1 VANHAKL
8 IEQVIQFDHDLGDR
22 LPTEGHIGDLSDSVP
37 QYVRSEHIPWL
48 AEWAKLG
55 FHVIYPLLDLVRIA
69 CTAPA
74 ISNIT
79 SSASSPVAAQRQS
92 AGQIY
97 PMAPSGGA
105 ASPVTSTAVA
115 TVWPFGFRGCPL
127 PGIAAKASVLSAWRG
142 SITLHPLGSFCE
154 RSDSDRRQCGCRHNA
169 RSVYPHNVPTTR
181 IEAAT
186 MPTADRQC
194 TERVDSRRAV
204 RPRTSHEVQQP
215 CAKYDTSLAVE

>member
-1 VANHAKL
+1 MANHAKL

-22 LPTEGHIGDLSDSVP
+22 LPGESHIGDLPDSVP

-48 AEWAKLG
+48 TEWAKLG
-55 FHVIYPLLDLVRIA
+55 LHVIYPLLDLVRIA

-92 AGQIY
+92 ADQIH

-115 TVWPFGFRGCPL
+115 TGWPLGFRWFPL
-127 PGIAAKASVLSAWRG
+127 LGMAAKESVLSAWRG
-142 SITLHPLGSFCE
+142 S
-154 RSDSDRRQCGCRHNA
+154 
-169 RSVYPHNVPTTR
+169 VTR
-181 IEAAT
+181 
-186 MPTADRQC
+186 PVWRTA
-194 TERVDSRRAV
+194 VS
-204 RPRTSHEVQQP
+204 
-215 CAKYDTSLAVE
+215 